1 MVTSIR
7 KEGPPDLYRVLYER
21 PASHGRGLS
30 FVRLG
35 SARPNGGD
43 AWRVTPR
50 VAGAQQDYANHENDE
65 HFVSPVLFSFRP
77 NGSLLYTHLFKL
89 HASSDFFHSSEMGL
103 VISR

>member
-35 SARPNGGD
+35 SARQT
-43 AWRVTPR
+43 A
-50 VAGAQQDYANHENDE
+50 
-65 HFVSPVLFSFRP
+65 
-77 NGSLLYTHLFKL
+77 
-89 HASSDFFHSSEMGL
+89 EMHGE
-103 VISR
+103 